1 MNHKKSR
8 FLDKFDAKLV
18 NVVGGSDL
26 NQELDLAELH
36 NDLVGNE
43 IRYEPEVW
51 AGLYVRF
58 EEDQPAILVFSS
70 GKYNIAGADSVE
82 ELKKIDRIFRSRLTE
97 LGIEFEENIFDI
109 RNQVYLCQYESE
121 FDLNTLAIGL
131 GMENTEYEPE
141 QFPGIFYDIPTEKGT
156 FLIFRTGKVVLTGVR
171 TWKEA
176 ERALSTLFKKFDK
189 LLSTG

>member
-1 MNHKKSR
+1 MNQNKSS
-8 FLDKFDAKLV
+8 FLDEFDAKLV

-26 NQELDLAELH
+26 NQELDLAELY

-82 ELKKIDRIFRSRLTE
+82 ELKEIDRVFRSRLTD
-97 LGIEFEENIFDI
+97 LGIEFEGSVFDI
-109 RNQVYLCQYESE
+109 RNQVYLCQYKSE

-141 QFPGIFYDIPTEKGT
+141 QFPGIFYDIPNEKGT

-171 TWKEA
+171 TWREA

-189 LLSTG
+189 LRSTD